1 MGHRLAAHHNNPF
14 WASLAPPNALEPTV
28 IPSNDP
34 ENTATLFSHGD
45 TMNRSRYVLPFLLSF
60 SLAVATC
67 MSQNEQ
73 TDRQPAV
80 AGQFYPAQKDELILT
95 LKKLFAKAVPPKK
108 IKNVVA
114 IVSPHAGYDFS
125 GVVAASSFNQI
136 DPSKKYENI
145 FVLGPSHHV
154 AFEGASVYSI
164 GDFITP
170 LGRLH
175 VNREIAKDLIA
186 RSKVFSARTDA
197 HTYEHSVE
205 VQLPFLQYI
214 MKTEYKIVPIVVGAS
229 TPETCEEIASAL
241 RLYFN
246 TKNLFVISTDFSHY
260 PAYADAKQVDKA
272 TADAVLSNSVKNL
285 ILTVNANAG
294 KGVPNLVT
302 SMCGWPCVVTLL
314 YLTQNNPQTSLGA
327 IQYKN
332 SGDSEIGDKE
342 RVVGYYAI
350 MVSLRPGAEP
360 TGFKLLEKDRSTLL
374 GIARR
379 AIEQYVRHQHVADLD
394 TVDFSDA
401 LKTRCGAFVTLNKHN
416 TLRGCIGHFGSDL
429 PLFRVVQEM
438 AIAAAVKDTRFS
450 PVSPEE
456 FDELEIEIS
465 VLTPMRR
472 ITSIDDIAMG
482 KHGIYIK
489 KGSRGG
495 TFLPQVAAETG
506 WSKEEFLGH
515 CAQDKAGIGWYG
527 WKDAE
532 IYIYEALIF
541 SEKGKGI

>member
-1 MGHRLAAHHNNPF
+1 
-14 WASLAPPNALEPTV
+14 
-28 IPSNDP
+28 
-34 ENTATLFSHGD
+34 
-45 TMNRSRYVLPFLLSF
+45 MNRSRYVLPFLLSF

-80 AGQFYPAQKDELILT
+80 ARQFYPAQKDELTLT
-95 LKKLFAKAVPPKK
+95 LKKLFAKAVPSKRL
-108 IKNVVA
+108 KNVVA
-114 IVSPHAGYDFS
+114 IVSPHAGYDYS

-175 VNREIAKDLIA
+175 VNREIAKDLTA
-186 RSKVFSARTDA
+186 KSKVFTARTDA
-197 HTYEHSVE
+197 HTYEHSVK

-214 MKTEYKIVPIVVGAS
+214 MKREYKIVPIVVGAS

-241 RLYFN
+241 RPYFN

-285 ILTVNANAG
+285 IRTVNANAG

-314 YLTQNNPQTSLGA
+314 YLTQNNPEISMQV

-332 SGDSEIGDKE
+332 SGDAEIGDKE

-350 MVSLRPGAEP
+350 MVSLRPGSEP
-360 TGFKLLEKDRSTLL
+360 SGFKLLEKDKNDLL

-401 LKTRCGAFVTLNKHN
+401 LKTRCGAFVTLNEHN

-456 FDELEIEIS
+456 LDKLEIEIS

-489 KGSRGG
+489 KGSSGG

-532 IYIYEALIF
+532 IYIYEALVF